1 MRGVDGLIRL
11 WKWRLDERRRIV
23 VDLEILRGNIERQM
37 EKLDQELERERKI
50 ATRNYEAGTGFTNYR
65 KANRER
71 HANLIVSREEVID
84 RIAAA
89 QEEVNAGFRELK
101 KYELVKENW
110 ERRERQK
117 QERREQAEMDEAG
130 LQGFIR
136 RQDGPGNQPG

>member
-11 WKWRLDERRRIV
+11 WKWRLDERRRTV
-23 VDLEILRGNIERQM
+23 VDLEILRAGIERQM
-37 EKLDQELERERKI
+37 ARLDDELEAERKV
-50 ATRNYEAGTGFTNYR
+50 ATQNYDVGFGFTAYR

-89 QEEVNAGFRELK
+89 QEEVNAAFRELK

-136 RQDGPGNQPG
+136 RQERPDSAA

>member
-11 WKWRLDERRRIV
+11 WKWRLDERRRVV
-23 VDLEILRGNIERQM
+23 VDLEILRSNIERQM
-37 EKLDQELERERKI
+37 VRLDQELESERKV
-50 ATRNYEAGTGFTNYR
+50 ATQNYEASFGFTVYR
-65 KANRER
+65 KNNRER

-89 QEEVNAGFRELK
+89 QEEVNAAFRELK

-136 RQDGPGNQPG
+136 RQERPDSPPG

>member
-23 VDLEILRGNIERQM
+23 VDLEILRSGIERQM
-37 EKLDQELERERKI
+37 VKLDEELEHERKV
-50 ATRNYEAGTGFTNYR
+50 ATQHYEASLGFANYR

-71 HANLIVSREEVID
+71 RANLEASREEVID

-89 QEEVNAGFRELK
+89 QEEVNAAFRELK
-101 KYELVKENW
+101 KSELVLENW

-130 LQGFIR
+130 LQGFRR
-136 RQDGPGNQPG
+136 RQEAPENTPG

>member
-1 MRGVDGLIRL
+1 MRISDWSSDVCSS
-11 WKWRLDERRRIV
+11 
-23 VDLEILRGNIERQM
+23 DL
-37 EKLDQELERERKI
+37 
-50 ATRNYEAGTGFTNYR
+50 
-65 KANRER
+65 
-71 HANLIVSREEVID
+71 ANLIVSREEVID

-117 QERREQAEMDEAG
+117 QERREQAAMDEAG

-136 RQDGPGNQPG
+136 RSEERRGGKECVSTCRSRWSPSHSKNKIL

>member
-23 VDLEILRGNIERQM
+23 VDLEILRAGIERQM
-37 EKLDQELERERKI
+37 VRLDEELEQERKV
-50 ATRNYEAGTGFTNYR
+50 ATQDYEAGFGFTNYR
-65 KANRER
+65 KSNRER
-71 HANLIVSREEVID
+71 RANLEASREETID

-89 QEEVNAGFRELK
+89 QEEVNAAFRELK
-101 KYELVKENW
+101 KYEVVLENW

-130 LQGFIR
+130 LQGFR
-136 RQDGPGNQPG
+136 RKQEAPESQAG

>member
-11 WKWRLDERRRIV
+11 CKWRLDERRRVV

-71 HANLIVSREEVID
+71 HVNLIVSREEVID

-89 QEEVNAGFRELK
+89 ARKSVVWGKSESVRVDPGG
-101 KYELVKENW
+101 
-110 ERRERQK
+110 RREIQ
-117 QERREQAEMDEAG
+117 
-130 LQGFIR
+130 
-136 RQDGPGNQPG
+136 